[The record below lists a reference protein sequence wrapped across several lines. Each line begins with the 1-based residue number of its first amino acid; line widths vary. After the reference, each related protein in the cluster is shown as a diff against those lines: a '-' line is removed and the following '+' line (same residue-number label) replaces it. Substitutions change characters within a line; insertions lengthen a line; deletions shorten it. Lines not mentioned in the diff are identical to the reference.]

1 MEAINYWPQ
10 AQIISV
16 GVLAATLSAAM
27 TNLMGA
33 SRVLLAV
40 SRDNLFGAILRPL
53 QWTTAK
59 GTPIPAVLVSF
70 ALTAVGCVTVQNANF
85 L

>member
-1 MEAINYWPQ
+1 MIA
-10 AQIISV
+10 V

-40 SRDNLFGAILRPL
+40 SRDNLFGPILRVFEM
-53 QWTTAK
+53 TTAS
-59 GTPIPAVLVSF
+59 GNPIPAVLCSF
-70 ALTAVGCVTVQNANF
+70 ALTVVSLHPVYSNCLKCVT
-85 L
+85 